1 MGHTRPTQC
10 RRPRRFATSV
20 QQVFAEERLQRQQ
33 QLLEGIPFG
42 PKDIV
47 FCRRVAIS
55 RALVA
60 RGF

>member
-1 MGHTRPTQC
+1 
-10 RRPRRFATSV
+10 V